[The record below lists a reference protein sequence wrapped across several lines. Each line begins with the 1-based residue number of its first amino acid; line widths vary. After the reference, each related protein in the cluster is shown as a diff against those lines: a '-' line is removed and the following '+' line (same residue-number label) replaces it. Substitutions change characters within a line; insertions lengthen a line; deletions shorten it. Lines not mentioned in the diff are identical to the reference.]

1 MEINPNEVYTTEE
14 AQKALKISNSTIK
27 RLLKSGI
34 IRANK
39 VGGQYRIF
47 GKELLRVLSPRMER
61 KVVRTYQKLKIKMTT
76 MKASNSGRL

>member
-1 MEINPNEVYTTEE
+1 MSEINPDEIYTTGE
-14 AQKALKISNSTIK
+14 AQEMLKVSNSTIK

-47 GKELLRVLSPRMER
+47 GKELLRVLSPSVER
-61 KVVRTYQKLKIKMTT
+61 KAVKTYQKLKNKIKN
-76 MKASNSGRL
+76 KIKNW